1 MNILKDCILII
12 LVCGFGIL
20 GYCLMAGLDKFL
32 DEHHEIMKK
41 ETKKREPSCVM
52 LTEAMSDEEIAEE
65 IRRFR
70 SKHEGTRIV
79 LYDSLDMELSENM
92 ENIVK

>member
-1 MNILKDCILII
+1 
-12 LVCGFGIL
+12 
-20 GYCLMAGLDKFL
+20 
-32 DEHHEIMKK
+32 
-41 ETKKREPSCVM
+41 M

-92 ENIVK
+92 GNIVK